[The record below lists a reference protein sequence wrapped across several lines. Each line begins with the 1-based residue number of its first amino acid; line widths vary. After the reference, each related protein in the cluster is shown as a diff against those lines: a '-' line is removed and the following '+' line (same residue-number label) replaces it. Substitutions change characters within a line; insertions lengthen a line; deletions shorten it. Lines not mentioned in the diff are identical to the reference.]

1 MEKGLMAKIDYAGL
15 PVNYKTS
22 VQRIRYGLWEK
33 IYYPEVIRGLGIT
46 TWHFVRNM
54 TIHTLHVF
62 GLAKNSRGAVTYQWP
77 EERRPIHRRLR
88 GRHRLTKKPDGSERC
103 TACLLCETICPCDC
117 IYIVPEEHP
126 DPKVEKHPREYEID
140 ILRCCFCGYCVEA
153 CPCDAIRMDTQVME
167 VAGWDRTRMVYN
179 KAHLMAD
186 IKGPGA
192 PPEYD
197 PPEWWLK

>member
-1 MEKGLMAKIDYAGL
+1 MAKIDYAGL

-62 GLAKNSRGAVTYQWP
+62 GWAKDKRGAVTYQWP

-88 GRHRLTKKPDGSERC
+88 GRHRLTKKPDGSE
-103 TACLLCETICPCDC
+103 
-117 IYIVPEEHP
+117 
-126 DPKVEKHPREYEID
+126 VERQ
-140 ILRCCFCGYCVEA
+140 FEA
-153 CPCDAIRMDTQVME
+153 TSGENSLSNERLSDD
-167 VAGWDRTRMVYN
+167 G
-179 KAHLMAD
+179 
-186 IKGPGA
+186 GPG
-192 PPEYD
+192 EYSVSLFIHVQYVD
-197 PPEWWLK
+197 ASGTGKILNNSAGSVELRK